1 MRIQNVASIV
11 EYRNA
16 RHGWPEEEVRHPV
29 AGGLSKFCLT
39 RRDWQRRVHRR
50 RSWRPRESVMSENE
64 AVVLPLS
71 VLSPDRAV
79 FYHPAKNLEERVKRA
94 RSRSAYVHVM
104 NAGELS

>member
-1 MRIQNVASIV
+1 
-11 EYRNA
+11 
-16 RHGWPEEEVRHPV
+16 
-29 AGGLSKFCLT
+29 
-39 RRDWQRRVHRR
+39 
-50 RSWRPRESVMSENE
+50 MSENE